1 MLLVGK
7 APFFSTKYSSRSL
20 FVLKSN
26 TRLLQKDRTIKEK
39 SVNSQRKVITCGR
52 SIEMCRTKLLAS
64 QTILNNK
71 FSTYF
76 YPKS

>member
-64 QTILNNK
+64 ETILIINFLLIFIRNH
-71 FSTYF
+71 
-76 YPKS
+76 